1 MIVQLKIGTDFE
13 RLRVRSKFTDMK
25 TFTKLLFVLLL
36 LGLFSCVDETLV
48 VEGPPG
54 PQGIPGATGA
64 QGESGYVFE
73 FSDIDFVAPE
83 YEVFLPFPDDFEVLT
98 SDVVLV
104 YFLWDVQEVD
114 GIATEVWRPLPQTVF
129 TLDGTLQYN
138 FDFTVLDTRLFL
150 DANFPLDWLE
160 ARDTDQWVA
169 RVVVAPGN
177 FWGSG
182 RLATAPSYEEVK
194 SRLGLPELDTERT
207 IKIDRR

>member
-1 MIVQLKIGTDFE
+1 MIVQLKFGTDFE

-36 LGLFSCVDETLV
+36 LGLFSCVDETVL
-48 VEGPPG
+48 VEGPQG

-83 YEVFLPFPDDFEVLT
+83 YEVFLPFPNDFEVLT

>member
-1 MIVQLKIGTDFE
+1 MKI
-13 RLRVRSKFTDMK
+13 
-25 TFTKLLFVLLL
+25 FTKLLLIILL
-36 LGLFSCVDETLV
+36 LGLFSCYEEAVI

-54 PQGIPGATGA
+54 PQGIPGPAGV

-73 FSDIDFVAPE
+73 FSDVDFTAPA
-83 YEVFLPFPDDFEVLT
+83 YEVFLPFPNDFEVLV

-104 YFLWDVQEVD
+104 YLLWDVQEID
-114 GIATEVWRPLPQTVF
+114 GVLTEVWRPLPQTVF

-138 FDFTVLDTRLFL
+138 FDFTLLDTRLFL

-160 ARDTDQWVA
+160 AIDTDQWVA

-182 RLATAPSYEEVK
+182 RLVETPSYEEV
-194 SRLGLPELDTERT
+194 RATLGLPELNSSRSKTV
-207 IKIDRR
+207 DRRKI

>member
-1 MIVQLKIGTDFE
+1 
-13 RLRVRSKFTDMK
+13 MK

-36 LGLFSCVDETLV
+36 IGLFSCYDETVV

-54 PQGIPGATGA
+54 PQGISGATGA
-64 QGESGYVFE
+64 AGESGYVFE

-83 YEVFLPFPDDFEVLT
+83 YEVFLPFPNDFEVLT

-104 YFLWDVQEVD
+104 YLLWDVQDVD

-129 TLDGTLQYN
+129 TFDGTLQYN
-138 FDFTVLDTRLFL
+138 FDFTLLDTRLFL
-150 DANFPLDWLE
+150 DANYPLDWLE
-160 ARDTDQWVA
+160 ARDTDQWIA

-182 RLATAPSYEEVK
+182 RLANVPSYEEVK
-194 SRLGLPELDTERT
+194 GTLGLPELDTKRTSNFER
-207 IKIDRR
+207 R